1 MEPIEHVEIHPLPFE
16 RFTTVLD
23 DEGDRQ
29 LEQLVAHAQE
39 VFENR
44 AVWCINSTAQG
55 GGVAEMLA
63 SLMAY
68 TSSVGIDSRWVVMN
82 GNPAFFR
89 LTKRIHNRLHNS
101 AGDGGPLGEEE
112 RAIYDDT
119 LAAPAAAFA
128 RIVRPNDVV
137 LVHDPQPAGVTQA
150 LKDAGAKVIWRLHVG
165 ADEPNELATE
175 AWDFVTPYVRPADAW
190 VFSREQFFWHDRLPE
205 DGSYVIPPSI
215 DIFSPKNQDL
225 SAEAVDAILAAAGI
239 VEDGG
244 DGGQPCFQRENGTM
258 GTVARK
264 ARIVEERPLPLQAP
278 LVLQVSRWDRLKD
291 PAGVMQGFVDH
302 VAEQIPEAELMLAG
316 PSVEGVTDDPEGAEV
331 VEEVNAIYR
340 TLPDEVRQRI
350 HLAQLPMDDR
360 QENAAIVN
368 ALQRHATIVVQKS
381 LAEGFGLTVA
391 EGMWKGR
398 PLVASAVGGIS
409 DQVLDGETGVL
420 VKDASDLAE
429 YGAALNRILSDPE
442 EGDRMGEK
450 GRQRVLE
457 HFIGVRHLRQWVEL
471 VDRIDAA
478 GG

>member
-1 MEPIEHVEIHPLPFE
+1 MEAIEHVEIHPLPFE
-16 RFTTVLD
+16 RFQSVLD
-23 DEGDRQ
+23 DAGRAD
-29 LEQLVAHAQE
+29 LDQLVQHAQE
-39 VFENR
+39 VFRDR
-44 AVWCINSTAQG
+44 AVWCVNSTAQG

-63 SLMAY
+63 SLLAY
-68 TSSVGIDSRWVVMN
+68 TSSVGVDSRWVVIN

-101 AGDGGPLGEEE
+101 AGDGGPLDDEQK
-112 RAIYDDT
+112 RIYDET
-119 LAAPAAAFA
+119 VAAPAEAFA
-128 RIVRPNDVV
+128 KIVRPDDVV
-137 LVHDPQPAGVTQA
+137 IVHDPQPAGVTQA

-165 ADEPNELATE
+165 ADQPNDLARE
-175 AWDFVTPYVRPADAW
+175 AWDFITPYVKPADAW

-225 SAEAVDAILAAAGI
+225 SGEAVHAILAASGI
-239 VEDGG
+239 VEGAN
-244 DGGQPCFQRENGTM
+244 GGQPCFERENGTT

-264 ARIVEERPLPLQAP
+264 ASITEERPLPLRAP

-331 VEEVNAIYR
+331 VEEVTALYR
-340 TLPDEVRQRI
+340 GLPEDVRQRV
-350 HLAQLPMDDR
+350 HLAQLPMEDR

-381 LAEGFGLTVA
+381 IAEGFGLTVS
-391 EGMWKGR
+391 EGMWKAR
-398 PLVASAVGGIS
+398 PLVASAVGGIA
-409 DQVLDGETGVL
+409 DQVLDGETGRL
-420 VKDASDLAE
+420 VRDSTDLAE
-429 YGAALNRILSDPE
+429 YGAALVELLSDPE
-442 EGDRMGEK
+442 AADRMGAK
-450 GRQRVLE
+450 GRERVLE
-457 HFIGVRHLRQWVEL
+457 HFIGVRHLRQWVDL

>member
-1 MEPIEHVEIHPLPFE
+1 LEPIDHVEIHPLPFE
-16 RFTTVLD
+16 RFQSVLD
-23 DEGDRQ
+23 DAGRAALDE
-29 LEQLVAHAQE
+29 LVAHAQE
-39 VFENR
+39 VFR
-44 AVWCINSTAQG
+44 DRTVWCINSTAQG

-63 SLMAY
+63 SLLAY
-68 TSSVGIDSRWVVMN
+68 TSSVGVDSRWVVLN

-101 AGDGGPLGEEE
+101 PGDGGPLGPEE

-119 LAAPAAAFA
+119 VRAPAEAFA
-128 RIVRPNDVV
+128 RIVRPDDVV

-150 LKDAGAKVIWRLHVG
+150 LKDRGAKVIWRLHVG

-190 VFSREQFFWHDRLPE
+190 VFSREQFFWRGRLPE
-205 DGSYVIPPSI
+205 ERSHVIPPSI

-225 SAEAVDAILAAAGI
+225 DRDTVTAILSAAGI
-239 VEDGG
+239 VEGG
-244 DGGQPCFQRENGTM
+244 NGGQPCFERENGTT
-258 GTVARK
+258 GTVARR
-264 ARIVEERPLPLQAP
+264 ARLVEERPLPLHAP

-291 PAGVMQGFVDH
+291 PAGVMQGFADH
-302 VAEQIPEAELMLAG
+302 VAERIPEAELMLAG
-316 PSVEGVTDDPEGAEV
+316 PSVEGVADDPEGAEV
-331 VEEVNAIYR
+331 VEEVNAIYAQ
-340 TLPDEVRQRI
+340 LPDALRRRV
-350 HLAQLPMDDR
+350 HLAQLPMEDR

-420 VKDASDLAE
+420 VKDAADLAE
-429 YGAALNRILSDPE
+429 YGEALVRVLSDPE
-442 EGDRMGEK
+442 EGDRMGER

-471 VDRIDAA
+471 VDSIDAA

>member
-1 MEPIEHVEIHPLPFE
+1 MQPIEHVEIHPLPFE
-16 RFTTVLD
+16 RFATVLD
-23 DEGDRQ
+23 EEGRTALDE
-29 LEQLVAHAQE
+29 LVDHAQQ
-39 VFENR
+39 VFEDR
-44 AVWCINSTAQG
+44 TVWCINSTAQG

-101 AGDGGPLGEEE
+101 AGDGGPLGDEE

-119 LAAPAAAFA
+119 VRAPAESFA

-165 ADEPNELATE
+165 ADAPNELATE

-190 VFSREQFFWHDRLPE
+190 VFSREQFFWRDRLPE
-205 DGSYVIPPSI
+205 ERSHVIPPSI

-225 SAEAVDAILAAAGI
+225 GAEAVNAILLAAGI
-239 VEDGG
+239 VKEANGG
-244 DGGQPCFQRENGTM
+244 RPCFERENGTT
-258 GTVARK
+258 GTVARR
-264 ARIVEERPLPLQAP
+264 ARLVEERPLPLRAP

-316 PSVEGVTDDPEGAEV
+316 PSVEGVADDPEGAEV
-331 VEEVNAIYR
+331 VEEVNAMYR
-340 TLPDEVRQRI
+340 GLPDEVRQRV
-350 HLAQLPMDDR
+350 HLAQLPMEDR

-381 LAEGFGLTVA
+381 IAEGFGLTVA
-391 EGMWKGR
+391 EGMWKSR

-420 VKDASDLAE
+420 VRDATDLRE
-429 YGAALNRILSDPE
+429 YGEALVRVLSDPE
-442 EGDRMGEK
+442 EGDRMGAK
-450 GRQRVLE
+450 GRQRVLD

-471 VDRIDAA
+471 VDTIDAA

>member
-1 MEPIEHVEIHPLPFE
+1 MDPIEHVEVTPLPFE
-16 RFTTVLD
+16 RFATVLD
-23 DEGDRQ
+23 DEGRRG
-29 LEQLVAHAQE
+29 LEELVAHAQE
-39 VFENR
+39 VFADR

-63 SLMAY
+63 SLLAY
-68 TSSVGIDSRWVVMN
+68 TSSVGVDSRWVVLN

-89 LTKRIHNRLHNS
+89 LTKRIHNRLHGS
-101 AGDGGPLGEEE
+101 AGDGGPLGTEE
-112 RAIYDDT
+112 RAIYEDT
-119 LAAPAAAFA
+119 VRAPAEAFA
-128 RIVRPNDVV
+128 KVVRPDDVV

-165 ADEPNELATE
+165 ADEPNDLARE

-190 VFSREQFFWHDRLPE
+190 VFSREQFFWHGRLPE
-205 DGSYVIPPSI
+205 DRSVVIPPSI

-225 SAEAVDAILAAAGI
+225 PAANVTAILAAAGI
-239 VEDGG
+239 VEASGG
-244 DGGQPCFQRENGTM
+244 EPCFERENATT
-258 GTVARK
+258 GTVARQ
-264 ARIVEERPLPLQAP
+264 ARLVEERPLPLEAP

-291 PAGVMQGFVDH
+291 PAGVMQGFADH
-302 VAEQIPEAELMLAG
+302 VADAIPQAELMLAG
-316 PSVEGVTDDPEGAEV
+316 PSVEGVADDPEGAEV
-331 VEEVNAIYR
+331 VEEVTAMWR
-340 TLPDEVRQRI
+340 TLGDDVRRRV
-350 HLAQLPMDDR
+350 HLVMLPMEDR

-391 EGMWKGR
+391 EGMWKAR
-398 PLVASAVGGIS
+398 PLVASAVGGIT

-420 VKDASDLAE
+420 VRDPADLGE
-429 YGAALNRILSDPE
+429 YGEALVRVLSDPE
-442 EGDRMGEK
+442 EGDRMGAK
-450 GRQRVLE
+450 GRERVLE

>member
-1 MEPIEHVEIHPLPFE
+1 MDPIEHVEIHPLPFE
-16 RFTTVLD
+16 RFGSVLD
-23 DEGDRQ
+23 EEGHKALD
-29 LEQLVAHAQE
+29 QLVAHAQD
-39 VFENR
+39 VFR
-44 AVWCINSTAQG
+44 DRTVWCINSTAQG

-63 SLMAY
+63 SLLAY
-68 TSSVGIDSRWVVMN
+68 TSSVGVDSRWVVLN

-101 AGDGGPLGEEE
+101 PGDGGPLGDEE

-119 LAAPAAAFA
+119 VRAPAEAFA

-165 ADEPNELATE
+165 ADAPNDIARE
-175 AWDFVTPYVRPADAW
+175 AWDFITPYVRPADAW

-205 DGSYVIPPSI
+205 EGSHVIPPSI

-225 SAEAVDAILAAAGI
+225 SRDAVDAILAAAGI
-239 VEDGG
+239 VDADHPGR
-244 DGGQPCFQRENGTM
+244 PCFERENGTV
-258 GTVARK
+258 GTVARR
-264 ARIVEERPLPLQAP
+264 ARIVEERPLPMNAP

-302 VAEQIPEAELMLAG
+302 VAERIPDAELMLAG

-331 VEEVNAIYR
+331 VEEVTAIYNG
-340 TLPDEVRQRI
+340 LPREVRQRI

-391 EGMWKGR
+391 EGMWKSR
-398 PLVASAVGGIS
+398 PLVASAVGGIA

-420 VKDASDLAE
+420 VRDAADLRE
-429 YGAALNRILSDPE
+429 YGEALVRVLSDPE
-442 EGDRMGEK
+442 EGDRMGAK
-450 GRQRVLE
+450 GRQRVLD

-471 VDRIDAA
+471 VDSIDAA